1 VTLRPR
7 FGLEAD
13 TLRAIAPSDP
23 HGMLRAHHDDLP
35 MPPPP
40 PVEQSL
46 VEAEAT
52 RHRLDFLLEASTV
65 LGSSLDFDE
74 SLDRLA
80 RLVAGTMADLCL
92 VDVVEP
98 NGAMHRTAV
107 AHADEA
113 LQPVADRLRGRWT
126 PDPVGAHPA
135 AAVLRSGEPAV
146 ADELTEERLRALAG
160 NEEQLELTRRLGFH
174 SYVCVPLLA
183 RGRII
188 GVVTLI
194 STSPDRPFAPSD
206 VELAQDLARHAALAA
221 DNARLYG
228 ERTRVARTLQTS
240 LLPRELP
247 AVPGFQVAA
256 RYHAAGEGNEVG
268 GDFYDLFDTGDGGWA
283 VVIGDVCGKGPE
295 AAAVTGQARY
305 TVRAAAMRQ
314 RRPSRILDTLNEALR
329 FQRDDARFCTVA
341 FVRMKL
347 TPSGARLTVA
357 CGGHPPPVI
366 LRRDGRVESV
376 GRPGTLLGVFPD
388 PELSDQTANL
398 GPGDALILYTDGVIG
413 TPSKGR
419 VMTEERVARMLA
431 PLGRRSATEIAE
443 RLEQAVLEFQGG
455 TLRDDVA
462 ILVLRSAG

>member
-1 VTLRPR
+1 MPR
-7 FGLEAD
+7 SPAQAD
-13 TLRAIAPSDP
+13 R
-23 HGMLRAHHDDLP
+23 DLA
-35 MPPPP
+35 
-40 PVEQSL
+40 
-46 VEAEAT
+46 EAEAT
-52 RHRLDFLLEASTV
+52 RRRLDFLLEASTA
-65 LGSSLDFDE
+65 LGSSLDFEE
-74 SLDRLA
+74 SLNRLA
-80 RLVAGTMADLCL
+80 RLAAGNMADLCL
-92 VDVVEP
+92 VDVVEA
-98 NGAMHRTAV
+98 NGTMRRTAV
-107 AHADEA
+107 AHAEDER
-113 LQPVADRLRGRWT
+113 QPEAERLLDGWI
-126 PDPVGAHPA
+126 PDPAEAHPA
-135 AAVLRSGEPAV
+135 LPVLRSGEPFLVDELSEDQLLAV
-146 ADELTEERLRALAG
+146 AGDG
-160 NEEQLELTRRLGFH
+160 HLELVRRLGFH
-174 SYVCVPLLA
+174 SCLCVPLPA

-188 GVVTLI
+188 GVMTLI
-194 STSPDRPFAPSD
+194 STSPDRPFGPAD
-206 VELAQDLARHAALAA
+206 VELAGDLARRAALAA

-228 ERTRVARTLQTS
+228 ERTRVAQALQAS

-314 RRPSRILDTLNEALR
+314 RRPSRVLDTLNEALR

-341 FVRMKL
+341 FVRMRL

-388 PELSDQTANL
+388 PELRDELSDL

-413 TPSKGR
+413 TPSKGK
-419 VMTEERVARMLA
+419 VMTEERVANMLA
-431 PLGRRSATEIAE
+431 PLGGQGATIIAE
-443 RLEQAVLEFQGG
+443 RLEEAVLEFQGG
-455 TLRDDVA
+455 TLRDDAA
-462 ILVLRSAG
+462 ILVLRCVG

>member
-1 VTLRPR
+1 MSSSAAS
-7 FGLEAD
+7 AD
-13 TLRAIAPSDP
+13 RALA
-23 HGMLRAHHDDLP
+23 
-35 MPPPP
+35 
-40 PVEQSL
+40 
-46 VEAEAT
+46 EAEAT
-52 RHRLDFLLEASTV
+52 RRRLDFLLDASTV
-65 LGSSLDFDE
+65 LGSSLDFEE
-74 SLDRLA
+74 SLTRLA
-80 RLVAGTMADLCL
+80 RLAAGNMADLCL
-92 VDVVEP
+92 VDAVEP
-98 NGAMHRTAV
+98 NGTMRRIAV
-107 AHADEA
+107 AHADRDRQA
-113 LQPVADRLRGRWT
+113 LADRLLREWT
-126 PDPVGAHPA
+126 PDANGRHPA
-135 AAVLRSGEPAV
+135 ASVLRTGEPSV
-146 ADELTEERLRALAG
+146 AEELSEDQLRALTGDDGIELARS
-160 NEEQLELTRRLGFH
+160 LEFQSSL
-174 SYVCVPLLA
+174 CVPLLA

-188 GVVTLI
+188 GVMTLI
-194 STSPDRPFAPSD
+194 STEPDRPFGAGD
-206 VELAQDLARHAALAA
+206 LELAEDLARRAALAA

-228 ERTRVARTLQTS
+228 ERTRVAQALQAS

-247 AVPGFQVAA
+247 SVPGFQVAA

-314 RRPSRILDTLNEALR
+314 RRPSRVLDTLNEALR

-347 TPSGARLTVA
+347 TPNGARLTVA

-366 LRRDGRVESV
+366 LRREGRVESV

-388 PELSDQTANL
+388 PELRDEQSDL

-413 TPSKGR
+413 TPSKGK
-419 VMTEERVARMLA
+419 VMTEERVANMLS
-431 PLGRRSATEIAE
+431 PLGGRSATEVAE

>member
-1 VTLRPR
+1 
-7 FGLEAD
+7 
-13 TLRAIAPSDP
+13 
-23 HGMLRAHHDDLP
+23 
-35 MPPPP
+35 MPTSSL
-40 PVEQSL
+40 PVEHDQTQAL

-52 RHRLDFLLEASTV
+52 RRRLDFLLEASTV
-65 LGSSLDFDE
+65 LASSLDFDD
-74 SLDRLA
+74 SLNRLA
-80 RLVAGTMADLCL
+80 RLVADTMADVCV

-98 NGAMHRTAV
+98 NGMLRRTAA
-107 AHADEA
+107 AHSDPGLQSLAD
-113 LQPVADRLRGRWT
+113 QLRE
-126 PDPVGAHPA
+126 PPSEPGAEHPA
-135 AAVLRSGEPAV
+135 ALVLASAETVFAASLTDEQAASAAGGR
-146 ADELTEERLRALAG
+146 ADLA
-160 NEEQLELTRRLGFH
+160 RKLGFR
-174 SYVCVPLLA
+174 SYLSLPLLA
-183 RGRII
+183 RGRIL

-194 STSPDRPFAPSD
+194 STSEDRPFGQAD
-206 VELAQDLARHAALAA
+206 VELAVDLARRAALAA

-228 ERTRVARTLQTS
+228 ERTRVARALQAS

-247 AVPGFQVAA
+247 EVPGFQVAA

-329 FQRDDARFCTVA
+329 FQRDDARFCTVT

-366 LRRDGRVESV
+366 LRRDGTVESV
-376 GRPGTLLGVFPD
+376 GNPGTLLGVFPD
-388 PELSDQTANL
+388 PELDDELANL

-413 TPSKGR
+413 TPSKGK
-419 VMTEERVARMLA
+419 VMTEERVADMLA
-431 PLGRRSATEIAE
+431 PLGGRSASDIAE
-443 RLEQAVLEFQGG
+443 RLEQAVLDFQGG
-455 TLRDDVA
+455 VLRDDVA
-462 ILVLRSAG
+462 ILVLRAIG